1 MYVIAHLVIAMY
13 LYCCQFFVA
22 SCNGA
27 LSACLVNAE
36 SCTVVQ
42 LLYIKAM
49 YSYSFCITATK
60 SLTNCRPD
68 ENEK

>member
-27 LSACLVNAE
+27 LSAACLVDAE

-49 YSYSFCITATK
+49 YTVFA
-60 SLTNCRPD
+60 
-68 ENEK
+68 